1 MSETPTGRELRAEF
15 LQETRKRLMGPREPD
30 ERLRERPD
38 KRYLC
43 GMLFPK
49 GAKAMAAVADEAQD
63 GNAEGADD
71 EAELDS
77 PTDLLFQRLPASVGL
92 TFAVAPDE
100 SNLSIRVSAA
110 TYEREIP
117 EDGGRRRR
125 GLWVRTAI
133 EPEMVA
139 VQLVDG
145 IRPAQQVL
153 GDLAELH
160 IRMRLA
166 YGKRVVTVALV
177 NRKVVDEESERI
189 DPADVLYQVEL
200 SCTPSR
206 GIPAYPDPPRVGS
219 DPEADELALQYRS
232 RPTFAV
238 GHGCAVKWEPP
249 TAGRVASVEVDFVP
263 AVEVAPVTTDISD
276 LPAAAKAALLLQ
288 KLQSEK
294 FDPIPGLTALVDA
307 YAKWHRDLA
316 AVDVPSQFATSKA
329 VMLARIEKVAKRMR
343 AGLDR
348 LRNADA
354 LKIFRLANRAMLL
367 NMARQAAAKA
377 RAPGAAVRDPDPA
390 RDDLSGFVWRPF
402 QIAFFLLT
410 VEGVWNEDSPERN
423 EVDLLW
429 FPTGGGKT
437 EAYLLLASF
446 EMIRRRVM
454 LGAEG
459 EGTAVVKRYTL
470 RLLTIQQFERA
481 GGLICALE
489 TMRRQ
494 KELPGDSPFSLGLWV
509 GEASSPNLH
518 RDAVDELKAIADAAG
533 RVPAIRL
540 PIKACPVCSTP
551 LVPESKEQGLE
562 KVGIRDRE
570 GKTELFCVETT
581 CAFSDSLPIHFV
593 DQALYETP
601 PTMLL
606 GTLDKF
612 AMLAWRDEARAFFGH
627 GLNVRP
633 PSLIVQDELHLISG
647 PLGTVAG
654 VYEAA
659 LDCAI
664 RERGPAPKIVC
675 ATATIRRSADQI
687 RRLFGRQ
694 GQTFPPPGIDASN
707 SFFSRAD
714 DSIDRPGRLY
724 VGAMGQGHTPTFSN
738 VLAAAALFDAVNELR
753 AKYGEVVDTWWT
765 LVSYHNSKRELGRA
779 LTLARDDIPARLAV
793 LGSKRKISADNVEE
807 LSANLR
813 DSQIPEMIQKLK
825 IGLPSVGTL
834 DFVACTNMLSVG
846 VDIDRLGLML
856 VSGQPKAVSEYIQAS
871 SRVGR
876 SSNRPPGLVLALLSP
891 TRPRDR
897 SHYEFFRSFHE
908 SFYQHVEPTSVT
920 PYALPSRD
928 RALHGAYIAL
938 VRMASRYH
946 DNKAA
951 SRFDSAKGELAA
963 LRDKLLKRIEAAEP
977 QEAQNARRD
986 LDAFLLEWADAAQE
1000 HGNKLRYNGRSK
1012 NYHSLIK
1019 PYFQVGSGRETL
1031 QSLRHVSPPLALK
1044 PPINPPTAGVAR

>member
-1 MSETPTGRELRAEF
+1 MPELPTGRELRAEF
-15 LQETRKRLMGPREPD
+15 LTATRARLMGPMEPE

-49 GAKAMAAVADEAQD
+49 GAKAVAAIADEAQD

-71 EAELDS
+71 EAELES

-92 TFAVAPDE
+92 TFAVDPDE
-100 SNLSIRVSAA
+100 RELSIRAAAA

-117 EDGGRRRR
+117 EDSGRQKR
-125 GLWVRTAI
+125 GLWARTAVA
-133 EPEMVA
+133 PETVA
-139 VQLVDG
+139 VRLADG
-145 IRPAQQVL
+145 IRPAQSVL

-160 IRMRLA
+160 VRTRLA
-166 YGKRVVTVALV
+166 NGKRVVTVALV

-200 SCTPSR
+200 ACTPSR

-219 DPEADELALQYRS
+219 DPEADELALQYRG

-238 GHGCAVKWEPP
+238 GHGCAVQWNPP
-249 TAGRVASVEVDFVP
+249 KAGRVASVEVDFVP
-263 AVEVAPVTTDISD
+263 AVEVTPVTTDISD
-276 LPAAAKAALLLQ
+276 LPEAAKAALPLQ
-288 KLQSEK
+288 ALQSQK
-294 FDPIPGLTALVDA
+294 FDPLPGLAALVDA
-307 YAKWHRDLA
+307 YVRWHRGLV
-316 AVDVPSQFATSKA
+316 AVDVPPQFEISKA
-329 VMLARIEKVAKRMR
+329 VMLARIEKVAQRMR

-348 LRNADA
+348 LRQADA
-354 LKIFRLANRAMLL
+354 LQIFRLANRAMLL
-367 NMARQAAAKA
+367 NMARQAAAKE
-377 RAPGAAVRDPDPA
+377 RKPDTPIRDPDPD
-390 RDDLSGFVWRPF
+390 RDDLSAFVWRPF

-410 VEGVWNEDSPERN
+410 VEGVWSEDSPDRN

-437 EAYLLLASF
+437 EAYLLLAAF

-454 LGAEG
+454 LGAAG
-459 EGTAVVKRYTL
+459 EGTAVIKRYTL

-489 TMRRQ
+489 TMRRH
-494 KELPGDSPFSLGLWV
+494 KTLPGNSPFSLGLWV
-509 GEASSPNLH
+509 GEASSPNSH
-518 RDAVDELKAIADAAG
+518 RDALADLDAILDTVG
-533 RVPAIRL
+533 RVQGIRL
-540 PIKACPVCSTP
+540 PIKACPVCATP
-551 LVPESKEQGLE
+551 LIPESKELGSD
-562 KVGIRDRE
+562 KVGIRNND
-570 GKTELFCVETT
+570 GKTELFCVEKT
-581 CAFSDSLPIHFV
+581 CAFSEFLPIHFV
-593 DQALYETP
+593 DQALYEKP

-627 GLNVRP
+627 GRNVRP

-647 PLGTVAG
+647 PLGTVSG

-687 RRLFGRQ
+687 QRLFGRS
-694 GQTFPPPGIDASN
+694 GQTFPPPGLDASD

-714 DSIDRPGRLY
+714 SADRPGRLY

-738 VLAAAALFDAVNELR
+738 VLAAAALFDAVNDLR
-753 AKYGEVVDTWWT
+753 VKYGEAVDTWWT

-825 IGLPSVGTL
+825 VGLPSAATL

-876 SSNRPPGLVLALLSP
+876 STNRPPGMVLALLSP

-928 RALHGAYIAL
+928 RALHGAFVAL
-938 VRMASRYH
+938 VRMASQYH

-951 SRFDSAKGELAA
+951 AKFEAAKVDLTA
-963 LRDKLLKRIEAAEP
+963 LRDKLLRRIAAAEP
-977 QEAQNARRD
+977 QEAANARRD
-986 LDAFLLEWADAAQE
+986 LDAFLGQWADAARE
-1000 HGNKLRYNGRSK
+1000 HGTKLRYAGRSK
-1012 NYHSLIK
+1012 NYHSLLK
-1019 PYFQVGSGRETL
+1019 AYYQEGSGRETL

-1044 PPINPPTAGVAR
+1044 PPVLRPAVETSP